1 MLAAVSGGSQKK
13 VWPGG
18 LVEFAT
24 WLHGERKAEDD
35 DLVEELKAWGVDA
48 KTIAEYRAQQQRA
61 AEEAG
66 FEIIEELWPPVEF
79 YLRCRT
85 QWVHA
90 GMEGIKVGLNYGG
103 VRLVME
109 SYGYDA
115 RAFEGLQIIEMAALS
130 AMHKAR
136 RENAAI

>member
-1 MLAAVSGGSQKK
+1 LVEIPGGSQKK

-18 LVEFAT
+18 LVEFAS
-24 WLHGERKAEDD
+24 WLHGEREIEDD
-35 DLVEELKAWGVDA
+35 DLVEELKAWGVDP

-61 AEEAG
+61 AEEAD
-66 FEIIEELWPPVEF
+66 FDVLEELWPPIEF

-90 GMEGIKVGLNYGG
+90 GMDGVKVGLNYGG

-109 SYGYDA
+109 TYGYDA
-115 RAFEGLQIIEMAALS
+115 RAFEGLQIIEEAALN

-136 RENAAI
+136 MENATT